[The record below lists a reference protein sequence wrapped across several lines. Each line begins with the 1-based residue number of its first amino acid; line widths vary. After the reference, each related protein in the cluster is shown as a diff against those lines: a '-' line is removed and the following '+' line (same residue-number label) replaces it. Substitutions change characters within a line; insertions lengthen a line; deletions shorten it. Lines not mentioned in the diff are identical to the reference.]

1 MAPTVVPKYAVLPS
15 DISSNLK
22 DKIEFES
29 NNKTLRKLRAKTV
42 CLGSSIE
49 KAFYEF
55 LQNPKEDNCVSA
67 AFSIKLQT
75 EACNFIRKET
85 LSQVFSC
92 YLCEIF

>member
-42 CLGSSIE
+42 CLGSSLE
-49 KAFYEF
+49 KAF
-55 LQNPKEDNCVSA
+55 
-67 AFSIKLQT
+67 
-75 EACNFIRKET
+75 
-85 LSQVFSC
+85 
-92 YLCEIF
+92 